1 MFSPRRGVTKRP
13 PRQCPRL
20 CGAETNRMTTD
31 VVNATLRPGL
41 ARPPLRDRLKLEHV
55 VMGGAVVALIVLVVL
70 PLLSLLFGSVKG
82 EEGLSFDHFS
92 EVLSGRLYLT
102 ALKNSLILGAWT
114 SLFSLVLGLL
124 LAWAVSRTDVPA
136 KPLFQITATL
146 SYLSPPF
153 LTAIALTYLFSP
165 NAGLSNVL
173 MRDVLGLPWLTFNI
187 FSMPGLVIVTVLHTF
202 PFVYL
207 LASSALQSVDAS
219 YEEAAQILG
228 ASKLRTAF
236 TITAPLVAPAILS
249 GTLLAFVNAIALF
262 GSQAII
268 GLPGRIVTLP
278 TRIYALFVYPPE
290 YGLASA
296 LSLLFVVITVVAL
309 YLQRAFLARRSYVT
323 LAGKGARPQLMNL
336 GPARWLVFGFVVL
349 VFVVAIVLPYM
360 TLIAVSLSK
369 SWGLDFWKGLT
380 LDNYKF
386 ILFEYN
392 VTQRAILN
400 SLGLATVAA
409 TIAVLLG
416 AIIGWIDLRTRIPGR
431 KLLDY
436 AALIPLGLPG
446 IVVAVALIQF
456 WLAMP
461 LALYGTMAILLLA
474 YVGRYIPLGVRSANA
489 SLRQVDPSLEES
501 AQILGASW
509 LTAMREVTLPLIR
522 PGLFAGWLLVFV
534 PVIQEL
540 SASILLFSSSS
551 ITLAVAVYNLYET
564 GYIEPVAALSIVNM
578 IIIGAA
584 IWLAYRLGGRSIG
597 ARTEV
602 APVST

>member
-1 MFSPRRGVTKRP
+1 MTVEAISGSIRVGMPRKR
-13 PRQCPRL
+13 
-20 CGAETNRMTTD
+20 
-31 VVNATLRPGL
+31 LR
-41 ARPPLRDRLKLEHV
+41 LEHV
-55 VMGGAVVALIVLVVL
+55 VMGGAIVCLIILVVL
-70 PLLSLLFGSVKG
+70 PLLSLLLGSVRG
-82 EEGLSFDHFS
+82 EDGLSLDKFG
-92 EVLSGRLYLT
+92 EVFSGRLYRQ
-102 ALKNSLILGAWT
+102 ALFNSLILGAWT
-114 SLFSLVLGLL
+114 GLFSLVIGVV
-124 LAWAVSRTDVPA
+124 LAWAVSRSDVPG
-136 KPLFQITATL
+136 KTLIQITVSL

-153 LTAIALTYLFSP
+153 LTAIAFVYLFSP
-165 NAGLSNVL
+165 NAGLLNVL
-173 MRDVLGLPWLTFNI
+173 FRDVFGLPWLTFNI
-187 FSMPGLVIVTVLHTF
+187 FSMTGLVLVTVLHTF

-236 TITAPLVAPAILS
+236 SVTAPLVAPAILS

-278 TRIYALFVYPPE
+278 TRIYALFDYPPE

-296 LSLLFVVITVVAL
+296 LSLVFVVITVVAL
-309 YLQRAFLARRSYVT
+309 YLQRAFLARRSFVT
-323 LAGKGARPQLMNL
+323 VAGKGARPQLISL
-336 GPARWLVFGFVVL
+336 GPARWILFGFAVAAFL
-349 VFVVAIVLPYM
+349 VAIVAPYS
-360 TLIAVSLSK
+360 TLLAVSLSK
-369 SWGLDFWKGLT
+369 SWGLDLWKGLT
-380 LDNYKF
+380 LANYKF

-400 SLGLATVAA
+400 SLLLA
-409 TIAVLLG
+409 TIAATLAVFLG
-416 AIIGWIDLRTRIPGR
+416 ALIGWIDLRTRIPGR

-456 WLAMP
+456 WLKMP
-461 LALYGTMAILLLA
+461 LALYGTLAILLLA
-474 YVGRYIPLGVRSANA
+474 YIGRYIPLGVRAANTL
-489 SLRQVDPSLEES
+489 LRQIDPSLEES

-509 LTAMREVTLPLIR
+509 ATTMREITLPLIR

-564 GYIEPVAALSIVNM
+564 GAVERVGALSIINM

-584 IWLAYRLGGRSIG
+584 IFVANKLGGG
-597 ARTEV
+597 AIAKASTAREV
-602 APVST
+602 TA